1 MEYTGLYKG
10 SNERMPRELKI
21 VCLGD
26 SITYGWPWG
35 PEVSWTTM
43 LENVIAG
50 RVINRGIPGDT
61 TTQMLERFDKAVL
74 KADPTHLI
82 IMGGINDIVWQES
95 FDRIVWNLRSMAE
108 KAAQHNIKVVFGM
121 PTAVDDE
128 YIELLTQRIRDWIK
142 EYSAQQDIPVIDF
155 DQAFYDHDRNIK
167 TELLSADG
175 AHPTKEGYQA
185 MFAHIDTSIFE

>member
-1 MEYTGLYKG
+1 MQ
-10 SNERMPRELKI
+10 RARI

-43 LENVIAG
+43 LEKVIDAD
-50 RVINRGIPGDT
+50 VINQGIPGNT
-61 TTQMLERFDKAVL
+61 TSQMLERFDRAVL
-74 KADPTHLI
+74 KKNPTHLV

-108 KAAQHNIKVVFGM
+108 KAAEHNIKVIFGM

-128 YIELLTQRIRDWIK
+128 YIEKLTQRIRNWIK
-142 EYSAQQDIPVIDF
+142 TYADQQGIPIIDF
-155 DQAFYDHDRNIK
+155 HQAFYDRQGNIITK
-167 TELLSADG
+167 LLSADG

-185 MFAHIDTSIFE
+185 MFAQIDTAIFA